1 MILVLDIFFNL
12 SKVVFIDKLILL
24 SLKLNSIFSLILLFN
39 VTFISS
45 TYMIFSKEL
54 MCSSTFEIEM
64 FLIKN

>member
-64 FLIKN
+64 F